1 MKKFA
6 WYLELKEKRRVFY
19 YKTSSCAKVGDLRQI
34 ELKVNILPI
43 QQEFTE
49 KHPWNSITG
58 KTRLHVLILVQSDL
72 YSRVSLPSFNSRP
85 NALLASMKV
94 VTTLSGVV

>member
-58 KTRLHVLILVQSDL
+58 KTRLHVLILSTIGL
-72 YSRVSLPSFNSRP
+72 IFTSFPSFLQRTPKTLFLTSI
-85 NALLASMKV
+85 KV
-94 VTTLSGVV
+94 